1 MSEDFN
7 AAAVSLTALRAAPVS
22 LVDKRYGAA
31 HLPAP
36 AVSGLVVAFRR
47 LHVPDL
53 CALSQPGVR
62 FFRRRVKTRAL
73 IFLSGKDGILV
84 TGHPFILAFNV
95 PGDSCPHDPVRRT
108 LAGFCQMRN
117 TVFQN
122 VTEFNG

>member
-1 MSEDFN
+1 M
-7 AAAVSLTALRAAPVS
+7 
-22 LVDKRYGAA
+22 
-31 HLPAP
+31 
-36 AVSGLVVAFRR
+36 SGLVVAFRR
-47 LHVPDL
+47 LHVLDL

-62 FFRRRVKTRAL
+62 FFHRKVKTRAL

-95 PGDSCPHDPVRRT
+95 PADSCPHDPVRRT